1 MKQENMK
8 KNVLW
13 NTIGSVFYCM
23 CQWLITVL
31 VVHLG
36 SFEASGQLSLAMTT
50 SSSFSAISLFNM
62 RQFQVSDV
70 NEEYSSK
77 EYFGSRILTCI
88 TAQAACMLYAAVTS
102 NSMSGY
108 WCIVLFMLVRLAE
121 AFVDVFHGINQ
132 KFDRYD
138 IIGKSYIARGIL
150 TIVAFTTGLIF
161 TKSLVVALTVVAV
174 LNLLV
179 AFTYDFSSTGKLENI
194 RPIIS
199 RRVLRLLA
207 TCIPLVI
214 FSFLLSLEN
223 LIPKN
228 LLETVHG
235 VEELGIYASIA
246 SPTLVVQ
253 VMASVAFAPFLP
265 QFIKLYVDGEI
276 KAFRAMFHK
285 ILLALLLLALVIIA
299 GAALCGRL
307 GLTVLFGKNIL
318 EYYYLFMP
326 IVLCTIL
333 TAVIWI
339 LSSIVTAMR
348 KIKSLLIGIII
359 DFGLCLCIARPLVER
374 YDKNGVS
381 IVQIISYSIFV
392 IYMIVVCEISIKR
405 AQKMKDSVE

>member
-1 MKQENMK
+1 
-8 KNVLW
+8 
-13 NTIGSVFYCM
+13 
-23 CQWLITVL
+23 
-31 VVHLG
+31 
-36 SFEASGQLSLAMTT
+36 
-50 SSSFSAISLFNM
+50 
-62 RQFQVSDV
+62 
-70 NEEYSSK
+70 
-77 EYFGSRILTCI
+77 
-88 TAQAACMLYAAVTS
+88 
-102 NSMSGY
+102 MSGY

-276 KAFRAMFHK
+276 KTFRAMFHK
-285 ILLALLLLALVIIA
+285 ILLALLGLALVIIA

-307 GLTVLFGKNIL
+307 GLTVLFGKDIL

-348 KIKSLLIGIII
+348 KIKSLLIGIIV
-359 DFGLCLCIARPLVER
+359 DFGFCLCIARPLVER

-381 IVQIISYSIFV
+381 IVQIISYSVFV
-392 IYMIVVCEISIKR
+392 IYMVIVCEISINR
-405 AQKMKDSVE
+405 AQKLRNQ

>member
-13 NTIGSVFYCM
+13 NTVGSIFYCM

-31 VVHLG
+31 VVRID
-36 SFEASGQLSLAMTT
+36 SFEASGLLSLAMTT

-62 RQFQVSDV
+62 RQFQASDV

-132 KFDRYD
+132 KFNRYD
-138 IIGKSYIARGIL
+138 LIGKSFILRGVL
-150 TIVAFTTGLIF
+150 TIASFTVGLVF
-161 TKSLVVALTVVAV
+161 THDMIITLSVMAI

-179 AFTYDFSSTGKLENI
+179 AFLFDGVQTGKLENI
-194 RPIIS
+194 LPVIS
-199 RRVLRLLA
+199 KRVLQLIF
-207 TCIPLVI
+207 TCVPLVI

-228 LLETVHG
+228 LLESVHG

-276 KAFRAMFHK
+276 KTFRAMFHK

-307 GLTVLFGKNIL
+307 GLTVLFGKDIL

-339 LSSIVTAMR
+339 ISSIVTAMR
-348 KIKSLLIGIII
+348 KIKSLLIGIIV
-359 DFGLCLCIARPLVER
+359 DFGFCLCIARPLVER

-381 IVQIISYSIFV
+381 IVQIISYSVFV
-392 IYMIVVCEISIKR
+392 IYMVIVCEISINR
-405 AQKMKDSVE
+405 AQKLRNQ

>member
-13 NTIGSVFYCM
+13 NTVGSIFYCM

-31 VVHLG
+31 VVRID
-36 SFEASGQLSLAMTT
+36 SFEASGLLSLAMTT

-62 RQFQVSDV
+62 RQFQASDV

-228 LLETVHG
+228 LLESVHG

-285 ILLALLLLALVIIA
+285 ILLALLGLALVIIA

-307 GLTVLFGKNIL
+307 GLTVLFGKDIL

-348 KIKSLLIGIII
+348 KIKSLLIGIIV
-359 DFGLCLCIARPLVER
+359 DFGFCLCIARPLVER

-381 IVQIISYSIFV
+381 IVQIISYSVFV
-392 IYMIVVCEISIKR
+392 IYMVIVCEISINR
-405 AQKMKDSVE
+405 AQKLRNQ

>member
-1 MKQENMK
+1 MNMK

-31 VVHLG
+31 VVRID
-36 SFEASGQLSLAMTT
+36 SFEASGLLSLAMTT

-62 RQFQVSDV
+62 RQFQASDV

-132 KFDRYD
+132 KFNRYD
-138 IIGKSYIARGIL
+138 LIGKSFILRGVL
-150 TIVAFTTGLIF
+150 TIASFTVGLVF
-161 TKSLVVALTVVAV
+161 THDMIITLSVMAI

-179 AFTYDFSSTGKLENI
+179 AFLFDGVQTGKLENI
-194 RPIIS
+194 LPVIS
-199 RRVLRLLA
+199 KRVLQLLF
-207 TCIPLVI
+207 TCVPLVI

-228 LLETVHG
+228 LLESVHG

-276 KAFRAMFHK
+276 KTFRAMFHK
-285 ILLALLLLALVIIA
+285 ILLALLGLALVIIA

-307 GLTVLFGKNIL
+307 GLTVLFGKDIL

-348 KIKSLLIGIII
+348 KIKSLLIGIIV
-359 DFGLCLCIARPLVER
+359 DFGFCLCIARPLVER

-381 IVQIISYSIFV
+381 IVQIISYSVFV
-392 IYMIVVCEISIKR
+392 IYMVIVCEISINR
-405 AQKMKDSVE
+405 AQKLRNQ

>member
-13 NTIGSVFYCM
+13 NTVGSIFYCM

-31 VVHLG
+31 VVRID
-36 SFEASGQLSLAMTT
+36 SFEASGLLSLAMTT

-62 RQFQVSDV
+62 RQFQASDV

-228 LLETVHG
+228 LLESVHG

-285 ILLALLLLALVIIA
+285 ILLALLGLALVIIA

-307 GLTVLFGKNIL
+307 GLTVLFGKDIL

-348 KIKSLLIGIII
+348 KIKSLLIGIIV

-381 IVQIISYSIFV
+381 IVQIISYSVFV
-392 IYMIVVCEISIKR
+392 IYMVIVCEISINR
-405 AQKMKDSVE
+405 AQKLRNQ

>member
-13 NTIGSVFYCM
+13 NTVGSIFYCM

-31 VVHLG
+31 VVRID
-36 SFEASGQLSLAMTT
+36 SFEASGLLSLAMTT

-132 KFDRYD
+132 KFNRYD
-138 IIGKSYIARGIL
+138 LIGKSFILRGVL
-150 TIVAFTTGLIF
+150 TIASFTVGLVF
-161 TKSLVVALTVVAV
+161 THDMIITLSVMAI

-179 AFTYDFSSTGKLENI
+179 AFLFDGVQTGKLENI
-194 RPIIS
+194 LPVIS
-199 RRVLRLLA
+199 KRVLQLIF
-207 TCIPLVI
+207 TCVPLVI

-228 LLETVHG
+228 LLESVHG

-276 KAFRAMFHK
+276 KTFRAM
-285 ILLALLLLALVIIA
+285 
-299 GAALCGRL
+299 
-307 GLTVLFGKNIL
+307 
-318 EYYYLFMP
+318 
-326 IVLCTIL
+326 
-333 TAVIWI
+333 
-339 LSSIVTAMR
+339 
-348 KIKSLLIGIII
+348 
-359 DFGLCLCIARPLVER
+359 
-374 YDKNGVS
+374 
-381 IVQIISYSIFV
+381 
-392 IYMIVVCEISIKR
+392 
-405 AQKMKDSVE
+405 

>member
-1 MKQENMK
+1 MNMK

-36 SFEASGQLSLAMTT
+36 SFEASGKLALAMTT

-62 RQFQVSDV
+62 RQFQASDV

-276 KAFRAMFHK
+276 KTFRAMFHK
-285 ILLALLLLALVIIA
+285 ILLALLGLALVIIA

-307 GLTVLFGKNIL
+307 GLTVLFGKDIL

-348 KIKSLLIGIII
+348 KIKSLLIGIIV
-359 DFGLCLCIARPLVER
+359 DFGFCLCIARPLVER

-381 IVQIISYSIFV
+381 IVQIISYSVFV
-392 IYMIVVCEISIKR
+392 IYMVIVCEISINR
-405 AQKMKDSVE
+405 AQKLRNQ